1 MKALEGHLQTNP
13 RATRFYLSLVLLDNI
28 YSLKLKNR
36 FRRMVQET
44 KRLSS
49 ETPFN
54 KALIK
59 RLSAGVI
66 EGG

>member
-36 FRRMVQET
+36 FRRMAQET